1 MDNRERRR
9 ARDNKQRRI
18 ISLEENMKKIKTDE
32 KCQRST
38 TKMKM
43 SASETKKRTE
53 TPAKFSSE
61 NVQLG
66 SFRCKTT
73 TKEMYKKVSAAR
85 TNMIL
90 LIRPIFC
97 FFACFC
103 RTVQHYTI
111 KFFV

>member
-1 MDNRERRR
+1 
-9 ARDNKQRRI
+9 
-18 ISLEENMKKIKTDE
+18 
-32 KCQRST
+32 
-38 TKMKM
+38 MKM
-43 SASETKKRTE
+43 SATETKKRTQ

-66 SFRCKTT
+66 SFRSKTT

-85 TNMIL
+85 ANMIL
-90 LIRPIFC
+90 LIRPIAC

-111 KFFV
+111 KFYA